1 MSENSER
8 VNRLLK
14 SLWGARDVPRSGWW
28 VLDSDG
34 RNEVFW
40 SDLLLE
46 GVLEYARGDESIL
59 RYALT
64 GGKIAREHWKGLTRR
79 FLFPTPEELREY
91 AERAQEHGSVLDFRV
106 LGREYLRFCKQLE
119 ETERD
124 LAEAHRKLNQLQELL
139 EKEIRGSTREE
150 AQNELLRRFSAVLK
164 QNT

>member
-1 MSENSER
+1 MSENAEG

-14 SLWGARDVPRSGWW
+14 ACFGAMRDVARSGWW
-28 VLDSDG
+28 TLDSDG

-40 SDLLLE
+40 GDLLLE
-46 GVLEYARGDESIL
+46 GILEYARGDESIL
-59 RYALT
+59 RDALT
-64 GGKIAREHWKGLTRR
+64 GGKTAREYWKGAVRR
-79 FLFPTPEELREY
+79 FLHPTPEELREY
-91 AERAQEHGSVLDFRV
+91 AERAEKFAITLDYRV

-150 AQNELLRRFSAVLK
+150 AQNE
-164 QNT
+164 